1 MMKMKP
7 IIALCLVLVLV
18 LPSTALATSP
28 AKVAIHVVNHGSKTV
43 TASYTLTGAKEV
55 GHTWSFGDGFT
66 CHCKHRTHTYSKHGT
81 YKICISLKTT
91 GGKTLTACKTVTV

>member
-1 MMKMKP
+1 M
-7 IIALCLVLVLV
+7 ALCLIFALV
-18 LPSTALATSP
+18 LPSTALAASNQP
-28 AKVAIHVVNHGSKTV
+28 AKVSINVVNHGSNTV
-43 TASYTLTGAKEV
+43 TASYALTGATEQI
-55 GHTWSFGDGFT
+55 HTFNFGDGFT